1 MVSDAYEALPE
12 ICTNGLKLLMFV
24 KFCKKVNNI
33 LHDEGTFLK
42 NFINIK
48 SVLRIEC
55 VYIYDL

>member
-24 KFCKKVNNI
+24 KFCKKVNTI

-42 NFINIK
+42 KFINIK
-48 SVLRIEC
+48 SVLPIEC